1 MRLNEIKEIGFY
13 CSPYD
18 YKRNFIY
25 EVIKNTD
32 EEWLKEAPE
41 QKLLIDE
48 WLFDYIDN
56 DDRAHYGTAG
66 NLITVQNADD
76 IEVVK
81 IIDTKYKVEG
91 GCGEYLVEDKLT
103 YKEKCAKLQK
113 VLKEIKKIAESGLKS
128 KDCYEYMYGG
138 KMYCEPILD
147 RIKEAEDAR

>member
-1 MRLNEIKEIGFY
+1 MKLNEINEIGFY

-18 YKRNFIY
+18 DKRNYIY

-41 QKLLIDE
+41 QKFLIDE

-81 IIDTKYKVEG
+81 ITDTKYKVEG

-103 YKEKCAKLQK
+103 YKEKCAKLQETLGK
-113 VLKEIKKIAESGLKS
+113 IREYCMTKSIQEFCADSFYYTRAKDILKIIE
-128 KDCYEYMYGG
+128 
-138 KMYCEPILD
+138 
-147 RIKEAEDAR
+147 EAEDAR